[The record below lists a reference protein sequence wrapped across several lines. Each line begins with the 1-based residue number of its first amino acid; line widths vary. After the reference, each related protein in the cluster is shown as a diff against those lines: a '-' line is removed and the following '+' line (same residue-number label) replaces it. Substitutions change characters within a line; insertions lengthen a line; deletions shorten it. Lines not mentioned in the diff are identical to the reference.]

1 MHNYKPEGRYPLL
14 DRPVNLPGLDI
25 IHKSPDGPV
34 FDLTIDT
41 DNLLLGTAYLQAQDV
56 EQMARSL
63 GWISPEEFA
72 AKDQRI
78 KELEAQIK
86 VLPEIVE
93 EYKDGLVDLSDKFH
107 DRLVSAASI
116 PLASVGEEPESES
129 EESGSDAETSGQVDS
144 DNIDK
149 GPNGISGSPSN
160 EFGFL
165 NLGKPENATS

>member
-78 KELEAQIK
+78 KELEAQTK

-93 EYKDGLVDLSDKFH
+93 GYKNGLAALSASFQH
-107 DRLVSAASI
+107 DISSAALLS
-116 PLASVGEEPESES
+116 LASVGEESESEP
-129 EESGSDAETSGQVDS
+129 EESGSDTETSGQVDS
-144 DNIDK
+144 DNIDE
-149 GPNGISGSPSN
+149 GPNGISGNPSN

-165 NLGKPENATS
+165 NLGKSENATS